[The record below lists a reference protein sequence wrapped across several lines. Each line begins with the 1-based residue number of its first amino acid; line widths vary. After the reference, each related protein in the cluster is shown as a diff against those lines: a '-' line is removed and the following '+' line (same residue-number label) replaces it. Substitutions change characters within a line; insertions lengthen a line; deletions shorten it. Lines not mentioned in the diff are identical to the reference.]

1 MTMLIRNDRQD
12 IRIEDGKIAALG
24 RLAPHAGEE
33 IFDATGMT
41 VSYGFCDVHVHFR
54 EPGQTSKETIRTGS
68 MAAAR
73 GGYTLVC
80 PMPNLNPVPD
90 SLDTL
95 RLETDIIARDA
106 VVDVRPYASI
116 TMGRRGRQV
125 VDMKAL
131 RPYVAGFSDDGCGVM
146 DEGVIRHAM
155 ELAAESDCVIAEHCE
170 DTHYEDNAER
180 EWRMVRR
187 DVRLAEETGCR
198 YHACHVSTK
207 ESVQAIREAKE
218 RGARVSCETAPHYL
232 TLTQD
237 DIQDDGRFRMN
248 PPLRTE
254 EDRKALLE
262 GILDGTVEV
271 IATDHAPHTAEEK
284 SRGYKASLNGIV
296 GLETAFPVLYTK
308 LVRTGIITESKLLA
322 LMCDNPRR
330 IFSFG
335 GALEVGQSA
344 DIAVFDT
351 SHEYE
356 IDSAGFASMGHSTPF
371 EGWKVS
377 GRCVMTLYR
386 GKKIR

>member
-131 RPYVAGFSDDGCGVM
+131 RPYVAGFSDDGCGSGM
-146 DEGVIRHAM
+146 RWNWPPRA
-155 ELAAESDCVIAEHCE
+155 IA
-170 DTHYEDNAER
+170 
-180 EWRMVRR
+180 
-187 DVRLAEETGCR
+187 
-198 YHACHVSTK
+198 
-207 ESVQAIREAKE
+207 
-218 RGARVSCETAPHYL
+218 
-232 TLTQD
+232 
-237 DIQDDGRFRMN
+237 
-248 PPLRTE
+248 
-254 EDRKALLE
+254 
-262 GILDGTVEV
+262 
-271 IATDHAPHTAEEK
+271 
-284 SRGYKASLNGIV
+284 
-296 GLETAFPVLYTK
+296 
-308 LVRTGIITESKLLA
+308 
-322 LMCDNPRR
+322 
-330 IFSFG
+330 
-335 GALEVGQSA
+335 
-344 DIAVFDT
+344 
-351 SHEYE
+351 
-356 IDSAGFASMGHSTPF
+356 
-371 EGWKVS
+371 
-377 GRCVMTLYR
+377 
-386 GKKIR
+386 